1 MTRSPNGYE
10 NDRVTR
16 LQKLLVRLAPLLL
29 LAALALI
36 VAACVP
42 SSGGAGASGS
52 GALASPTHSQAPL
65 EPAHVTA
72 NPFDL
77 LATLFTPI
85 FQTLFIALVVL
96 YKLTGNML
104 VAILLLTVILKV
116 ITMPITRK
124 QLVSSRQ
131 TQLLQPEV
139 KEIQRKYKGDRVK
152 QQAAVQEFYKQH
164 GVNPAGGC
172 LPMLATMGLLI
183 PMYSVFSQ
191 GLTNYDITAMLRVGP
206 IDFGQILGITCPSAV
221 TGPQFNPVH
230 GYVTNPCL
238 AATEFGINWG
248 IPEPMTTGLF
258 VAGFGLSI
266 LAIISSLVQ
275 LLSSRQMLPPTDPR
289 TADDANVKTQRQ
301 MAYFLP
307 FISILYGG
315 VVPAGLMLYWIAS
328 SVISIG
334 QQFLVLGFGGMFPL
348 FGWTPGFAKD
358 YRPRYHVT
366 MPTPTTTGTTTGAA
380 ERSKIIDRDL
390 SARSTIRPNPN
401 RSRSGRRGRRR

>member
-16 LQKLLVRLAPLLL
+16 LQHLLVRLAPLLL
-29 LAALALI
+29 LGALTL
-36 VAACVP
+36 VLAACVP
-42 SSGGAGASGS
+42 ATGGAGGS
-52 GALASPTHSQAPL
+52 GAPSPTHSQAPL
-65 EPAHVTA
+65 EPAHLGA
-72 NPFDL
+72 SPFDL
-77 LATLFTPI
+77 LAWLFTPI
-85 FQTLFIALVVL
+85 FQTLFIALVAL
-96 YKLTGNML
+96 YKVTGSML
-104 VAILLLTVILKV
+104 VAILLLTIILKV
-116 ITMPITRK
+116 VTMPVTRK

-152 QQAAVQEFYKQH
+152 QQAAVQEFYKQR

-172 LPMLATMGLLI
+172 LPMLVTMGLLI

-191 GLTNYDITAMLRVGP
+191 GLQNYDVTAMLRVGP
-206 IDFGQILGITCPSAV
+206 IDFGKILGVTCPNAV
-221 TGPQFNPVH
+221 NGPQFNAVH

-238 AATEFGINWG
+238 GATELGINWG
-248 IPEPMTTGLF
+248 IPEPVTTGLF
-258 VAGFGLSI
+258 VFGFGLSI

-275 LLSSRQMLPPTDPR
+275 LLSSRQMLPPIDPR
-289 TADDANVKTQRQ
+289 TADDANTKTQRQ

-307 FISILYGG
+307 FLSILYGG
-315 VVPAGLMLYWIAS
+315 ILPAGLMLYWIAS
-328 SVISIG
+328 SVISIA

-348 FGWTPGFAKD
+348 FGWNPQFAQD

-366 MPTPTTTGTTTGAA
+366 LPEPSAVKAGPSTSAA
-380 ERSKIIDRDL
+380 ERSKTVDRDI

>member
-10 NDRVTR
+10 NDSVTR
-16 LQKLLVRLAPLLL
+16 LQHLLVRLAPLLL
-29 LAALALI
+29 LGAITLI

-42 SSGGAGASGS
+42 SGSGAGASGS
-52 GALASPTHSQAPL
+52 GALASPVHSQAPL
-65 EPAHVTA
+65 EPAHLTA
-72 NPFDL
+72 SPFDL

-85 FQTLFIALVVL
+85 FQLLFISLVVL
-96 YKLTGNML
+96 YKLSGNML
-104 VAILLLTVILKV
+104 VAILLLTVILKA
-116 ITMPITRK
+116 ITTPITRK
-124 QLVSSRQ
+124 QLVSSRM

-152 QQAAVQEFYKQH
+152 QQAAVQEYYRQR

-172 LPMLATMGLLI
+172 LPMLLTMGLLI

-191 GLTNYDITAMLRVGP
+191 GLTNYDITPMLRVGP
-206 IDFGQILGITCPSAV
+206 IDFGQILGVTCPNAV
-221 TGPQFNPVH
+221 SGPQFNAVH

-238 AATEFGINWG
+238 AATDFGINWG

-258 VAGFGLSI
+258 IAGFGLSI

-275 LLSSRQMLPPTDPR
+275 LLSSRQMLPPIDPR

-328 SVISIG
+328 SAISIG

-348 FGWTPGFAKD
+348 FGWTPRFARD

-366 MPTPTTTGTTTGAA
+366 LPEPIKTGATTGAA
-380 ERSKIIDRDL
+380 ERSKIVDRDL